1 MTPLILL
8 LALTPITEP
17 LSAPLTPCQGFG
29 ELAANIMQARQRS
42 VPIADLLDAVD
53 GNAPATVLV
62 LQAYSYRVGD
72 PLAVSRFRD
81 EAVETCIT
89 LSNRPIP

>member
-1 MTPLILL
+1 MTPAIIL
-8 LALTPITEP
+8 LALTPVTEP
-17 LSAPLTPCQGFG
+17 LSAPLTPCQQFG

-62 LQAYSYRVGD
+62 LQAYSYRLRD

-81 EAVETCIT
+81 EAVETCLI
-89 LSNRPIP
+89 LENQQ

>member
-1 MTPLILL
+1 MTPAIIL
-8 LALTPITEP
+8 LALTPVTEP
-17 LSAPLTPCQGFG
+17 VSAPLTTCQQFG

-72 PLAVSRFRD
+72 PLAVSRFTD
-81 EAVETCIT
+81 EAVETCLI
-89 LSNRPIP
+89 LENQQ

>member
-1 MTPLILL
+1 MTPAIIL
-8 LALTPITEP
+8 LALTPATEP
-17 LSAPLTPCQGFG
+17 LSAPLTACKQFG

-62 LQAYSYRVGD
+62 LQAYSYRAGD
-72 PLAVSRFRD
+72 PLAVSRFMD
-81 EAVETCIT
+81 EAVETCLI
-89 LSNRPIP
+89 LENQQ